1 MVHDLRNYKALQDY
15 FVKLNIPVVDAD
27 FQQSKL
33 QQLGLF
39 EVATSCLRA
48 LQYYLIPFC
57 EKEYINLFYTN
68 NVHRKNFM
76 ARGVIILMLH
86 NKFTEYSRVVPPY

>member
-1 MVHDLRNYKALQDY
+1 M
-15 FVKLNIPVVDAD
+15 KLNIPVVDAD
-27 FQQSKL
+27 FQQSGL

-57 EKEYINLFYTN
+57 ETEYIHLSYPNNLHRFYGIGGN
-68 NVHRKNFM
+68 NFD
-76 ARGVIILMLH
+76 A
-86 NKFTEYSRVVPPY
+86 TQ

>member
-1 MVHDLRNYKALQDY
+1 M
-15 FVKLNIPVVDAD
+15 KLNIPVVDAD
-27 FQQSKL
+27 FQQSGL

-57 EKEYINLFYTN
+57 EKEYNDLFYTN
-68 NVHRKNFM
+68 NLHRKEIYGMGRNNFD
-76 ARGVIILMLH
+76 A
-86 NKFTEYSRVVPPY
+86 KQ